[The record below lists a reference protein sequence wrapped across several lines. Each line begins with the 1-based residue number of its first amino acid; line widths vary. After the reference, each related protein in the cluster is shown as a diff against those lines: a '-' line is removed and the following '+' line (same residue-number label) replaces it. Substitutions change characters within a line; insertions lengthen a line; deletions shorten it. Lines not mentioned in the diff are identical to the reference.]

1 MKKGT
6 TRGIHTFLKVL
17 AGTITAGSVLFSGA
31 VALRQYR
38 LNYRI
43 TLSDENLAHIEQV
56 FDINS
61 ADEFRYFSYSGR
73 DSEKGE
79 TVELETDDYERFI
92 SENVNS
98 SLELRPTNDGRLFY
112 DYSDG
117 RGEIEVI
124 SLASGSYCIKLHE
137 TV

>member
-1 MKKGT
+1 MKKET
-6 TRGIHTFLKVL
+6 THGIHTFLKLL
-17 AGTITAGSVLFSGA
+17 AGTMAAGLVLFSGA
-31 VALRQYR
+31 VALRLYR
-38 LNYRI
+38 VNYRI
-43 TLSDENLAHIEQV
+43 TLSDEDLAHIEQV
-56 FDINS
+56 FDIS
-61 ADEFRYFSYSGR
+61 EADEFRYFSYSGR

-92 SENVNS
+92 SGNVNA
-98 SLELRPTNDGRLFY
+98 SLKLRPTNDGRLLY

>member
-1 MKKGT
+1 M
-6 TRGIHTFLKVL
+6 
-17 AGTITAGSVLFSGA
+17 
-31 VALRQYR
+31 
-38 LNYRI
+38 
-43 TLSDENLAHIEQV
+43 
-56 FDINS
+56 
-61 ADEFRYFSYSGR
+61 
-73 DSEKGE
+73 
-79 TVELETDDYERFI
+79 ELETDDYERFI
-92 SENVNS
+92 SENVNT